1 MARETVI
8 KLLEIRDSRRKVD
21 FRMADHWF
29 WAAVRILGKNSWVK
43 IELSV
48 LELGCGLTVRNWRNG
63 HWFLPSSFCIFVK
76 KNWKRREEDKL
87 MSKKLPSS
95 SWIYFDFQLPVV
107 HRSYRYMSIIYSL
120 DQFDICVLN
129 WKFRRLMYVDRQPS
143 STYTSKRLPSIAVE
157 VSGQFLYV
165 TVTLTGDFDCII
177 SLWLT
182 VFFPLF
188 IYQLFCTVRFNG
200 EDLISIVNIDCFNIF
215 YFWISQSLLS

>member
-1 MARETVI
+1 M

-48 LELGCGLTVRNWRNG
+48 LELGCGLAVRNWCNG

-95 SWIYFDFQLPVV
+95 SWIYFDFQLLVV

-120 DQFDICVLN
+120 DQFDISVLN
-129 WKFRRLMYVDRQPS
+129 WKLRRLMYVDRQPS
-143 STYTSKRLPSIAVE
+143 STCTSKRLPSIACCWSLRPVF
-157 VSGQFLYV
+157 VCDSYIDWWLWLYNKSV
-165 TVTLTGDFDCII
+165 TDCI
-177 SLWLT
+177 
-182 VFFPLF
+182 FPV
-188 IYQLFCTVRFNG
+188 Y
-200 EDLISIVNIDCFNIF
+200 
-215 YFWISQSLLS
+215 YLLAILHCQI

>member
-1 MARETVI
+1 
-8 KLLEIRDSRRKVD
+8 
-21 FRMADHWF
+21 MADHWF
-29 WAAVRILGKNSWVK
+29 WAAVRILGKNSCVK

-63 HWFLPSSFCIFVK
+63 HWFCRRHSASSLRRIGREGKKTSWCRRSCHRLRESTSISSCRLFTDRIVTCRSSIRWTSSTSACWTENFVV
-76 KNWKRREEDKL
+76 WC
-87 MSKKLPSS
+87 
-95 SWIYFDFQLPVV
+95 
-107 HRSYRYMSIIYSL
+107 MSIVNPVQRTPRNDY
-120 DQFDICVLN
+120 
-129 WKFRRLMYVDRQPS
+129 RRLLLKSQAS
-143 STYTSKRLPSIAVE
+143 
-157 VSGQFLYV
+157 FLYV

-200 EDLISIVNIDCFNIF
+200 EDLISIVNIDCFNIL